1 MGVQSQKEII
11 KPPLPVVM
19 RRAILGGIKDGPL
32 FWKLTVIQDLQ
43 WGRSEFVLGT
53 MAGSQNVT
61 GLLVTYI
68 SNKRWTLNA
77 KYVPDGIGV
86 SLTHF

>member
-1 MGVQSQKEII
+1 MI
-11 KPPLPVVM
+11 KPPFPVVM
-19 RRAILGGIKDGPL
+19 RHAILGEIKDDPPL

-53 MAGSQNVT
+53 MAESQNVT

-77 KYVPDGIGV
+77 KYVPDGIRV